1 MSIISGYMVPH
12 PPIAVHEIGRGEEK
26 KIQDT
31 LDAYD
36 AVAKDIARLR
46 PETIIIII
54 RLSTKDTYVVMK
66 HHFRPFDFLR
76 FLLFL

>member
-46 PETIIIII
+46 PETIIII
-54 RLSTKDTYVVMK
+54 YVPFFER
-66 HHFRPFDFLR
+66 HQSGYETQLLAFRFF
-76 FLLFL
+76 